1 MMKRNILP
9 EQLKKIRE
17 QKGWSYKDMG
27 RKIGVDYRAIK
38 RYELGDSQPPA
49 NILEEYAKMFGVTF
63 EYLYYGEEI
72 SDMELYNEF
81 KRLSPKR
88 KRAVMAVME
97 AF

>member
-1 MMKRNILP
+1 MINILP
-9 EQLKKIRE
+9 EQLKKLRK
-17 QKGWSYKDMG
+17 QKGLTYEQMG
-27 RKIGVDYRAIK
+27 EKVGVNYRTIK
-38 RYELGDSQPPA
+38 RYELGASQPTA
-49 NILEEYAKMFGVTF
+49 DILEEYTKKFGVTF

>member
-1 MMKRNILP
+1 MERNILS
-9 EQLKKIRE
+9 EQLKKLRK
-17 QKGWSYKDMG
+17 QRRWSYKDMG

-38 RYELGDSQPPA
+38 RYELGDSQPQA
-49 NILEEYAKMFGVTF
+49 DILEEYAKAFGVPF

-72 SDMELYNEF
+72 SDMELYNKF
-81 KRLSPKR
+81 KRLSSKR